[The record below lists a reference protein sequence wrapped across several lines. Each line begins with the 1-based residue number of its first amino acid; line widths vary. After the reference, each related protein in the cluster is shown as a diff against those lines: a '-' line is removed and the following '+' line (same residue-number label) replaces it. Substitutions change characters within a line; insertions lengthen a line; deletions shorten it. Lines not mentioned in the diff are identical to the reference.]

1 VIVNLVSDQ
10 SSAMQGVVWAVNGRW
25 ITLRSVSMLKAGGA
39 PTPVDGEIV
48 VDRHN
53 VAFMQVLP

>member
-1 VIVNLVSDQ
+1 
-10 SSAMQGVVWAVNGRW
+10 MQGVVWAVNGRW